1 MAAVHVEPT
10 DAALVRKQ
18 LRGLLLGG
26 QSRLH
31 MAKES
36 RRRQRLLASFL
47 LDSGLPVFL
56 YRCSSQVRPRDAIV
70 RRLAMDAYTFGAA
83 RLVLEQDATTSESD
97 ARIIYDVAHSG
108 NRTPSLRYEHL
119 PARSEP
125 LLWLPDM
132 AAWMWNSSKYRGP
145 TPFEIVWA

>member
-1 MAAVHVEPT
+1 MSAGRPGARELWLFADESKDPAYVMAAVHVEPT
-10 DAALVRKQ
+10 DAASVRKQ

-70 RRLAMDAYTFGAA
+70 RRLAMDAYRAVQ
-83 RLVLEQDATTSESD
+83 LVDD
-97 ARIIYDVAHSG
+97 DR
-108 NRTPSLRYEHL
+108 
-119 PARSEP
+119 
-125 LLWLPDM
+125 
-132 AAWMWNSSKYRGP
+132 
-145 TPFEIVWA
+145 